1 MAPRFL
7 SLDEHP
13 TLRAARE
20 AQCSE
25 AYTAACAALGMGHI
39 QQAEPLALRRLARY
53 VAGRAPKT
61 VTIHEPYGTSYEIE
75 VEPPKE

>member
-7 SLDEHP
+7 SLDELP

-25 AYTAACAALGMGHI
+25 AYAAACVSLGMGNV
-39 QQAEPLALRRLARY
+39 QQAEPLALRRLAAY
-53 VAGRAPKT
+53 VATRAPET
-61 VTIHEPYGTSYEIE
+61 VTIHGMYGESYK
-75 VEPPKE
+75 VPLNGK